1 MLGEQILKGYGITS
15 RDLAYMILSEIPV
28 LLIFII
34 IFGFVYRKIGR
45 AKPILVFNMAALL
58 LFIVLIWLCLNI
70 KSSALI
76 MLLMVCQIAF
86 GAPSLGLTIQLA
98 ADITFPL
105 CKRFMIR
112 SWGSVCWSSLN
123 IW

>member
-112 SWGSVCWSSLN
+112 S
-123 IW
+123 